1 MFPKHARQEEN
12 VAKKAGPDG
21 RNHRARVSDD
31 AFEGSSERPTGNQQ
45 PGLAQTPSSQ
55 LELTQ
60 SASTMQAAPRRAG
73 VTQTSVPP

>member
-1 MFPKHARQEEN
+1 MFPKHASQEEN

-31 AFEGSSERPTGNQQ
+31 AFEGSTGNQQ

-60 SASTMQAAPRRAG
+60 SVSTMQAAPRRAG